1 VVIIVFMFAINNY
14 IFFIFITICIYYIY
28 GYIYIYNIA
37 IVHLD
42 TGMYLKIER
51 QVHLVSRSG
60 YPKIVSEKILTNLPS
75 SCGLHIKWVTGRQK
89 MVAMHGLAFCKT

>member
-1 VVIIVFMFAINNY
+1 MVIIVFMFAINNY

-28 GYIYIYNIA
+28 GYIYNIA